1 MGVIGSLTARM
12 VLETGEYMAAAE
24 KVVRRTD
31 SMGSQISRTLGK
43 ASATY
48 GKALTKGA
56 IGLLGA
62 MGVDQVLDDLNKK
75 MMTEGFKNGTDVVRT
90 LGSSILDLSKG
101 IPIIGGLVTAIDFAV
116 TDTERWKQK
125 NIELQQE
132 IRKTVDA
139 YKNMSGAG
147 DSALMSMSISD
158 FMNSSDSD
166 KQSIRDAD
174 EFRTKVAA
182 LRAEYEK
189 IIANIE
195 TVNGLYDFQRK
206 QLKAEALTAF
216 VNQEGALRKQLD
228 LNEAKRK
235 QAEIEAEVNAIMAE
249 QAELDEVSE
258 MVQQDINE
266 RERGRADFM
275 RDLQRSY
282 DSSLLS
288 ERELFQKK
296 LDSLGIMGEQAA
308 KAWELHDAMEAQK
321 QTADATQRL
330 QRMMGFSNVESLNTA
345 IGGVKVSGMSSF
357 SLERMMPTQDAIRLA
372 VQQIAKNTA
381 PLAAGA
387 P

>member
-48 GKALTKGA
+48 GKALAKGA
-56 IGLLGA
+56 IGIIGA

-90 LGSSILDLSKG
+90 FGNSILDLSKG

-147 DSALMSMSISD
+147 DAALMSMSISD

-195 TVNGLYDFQRK
+195 TVNGLYEFQRK
-206 QLKAEALTAF
+206 QLRAEALTAF
-216 VNQEGALRKQLD
+216 VEQEGALRKQMD

-235 QAEIEAEVNAIMAE
+235 QAEIMEEVNAIMAE
-249 QAELDEVSE
+249 QAELDEVSD

-282 DSSLLS
+282 DSSLMS

-296 LDSLGIMGEQAA
+296 LDSLNIMGEQAA

-330 QRMMGFSNVESLNTA
+330 QQMMGFSNVESLNTA

-357 SLERMMPTQDAIRLA
+357 SLERMMPTQDAIKLA

>member
-48 GKALTKGA
+48 GKALAKGA
-56 IGLLGA
+56 IGIIGA

-90 LGSSILDLSKG
+90 FGNSILDLSKG

-195 TVNGLYDFQRK
+195 TVNGLYEFQRK
-206 QLKAEALTAF
+206 QLRSEALTAF
-216 VNQEGALRKQLD
+216 VEQEGALRKQMD

-235 QAEIEAEVNAIMAE
+235 QAEIMEEINAIMAE
-249 QAELDEVSE
+249 QAELDEVSD

-282 DSSLLS
+282 DSSLMS

-330 QRMMGFSNVESLNTA
+330 QRMMGFSNVETLNTA
-345 IGGVKVSGMSSF
+345 IGGVKVAGMSSF
-357 SLERMMPTQDAIRLA
+357 SLERMMPTQDAIRAA

-381 PLAAGA
+381 PLAQGA

>member
-216 VNQEGALRKQLD
+216 VNQEGALRKQLE

-282 DSSLLS
+282 ESSLLS

-330 QRMMGFSNVESLNTA
+330 QSMMGFSNVESLNTA

-357 SLERMMPTQDAIRLA
+357 SLERMMPTQEAIRRA
-372 VQQIAKNTA
+372 VEEMAKNSRT
-381 PLAAGA
+381 PGA

>member
-48 GKALTKGA
+48 GKALAKGA
-56 IGLLGA
+56 IGIIGA

-90 LGSSILDLSKG
+90 FGNSILDLSKG

-195 TVNGLYDFQRK
+195 TVNGLYEFQRK
-206 QLKAEALTAF
+206 QLRSEALTAF
-216 VNQEGALRKQLD
+216 VEQEGALRKQMD

-235 QAEIEAEVNAIMAE
+235 QAEIMEEINAIMAE
-249 QAELDEVSE
+249 QAELDEVSD

-282 DSSLLS
+282 DSSLMS

-296 LDSLGIMGEQAA
+296 LDSLDIMGEQAA

-357 SLERMMPTQDAIRLA
+357 SLERMMPTQDAIKLA